1 MGKNMGGE
9 FSHIPVDLPIKVNSR
24 TGKNMDKELLLR
36 LMGTG
41 M

>member
-1 MGKNMGGE
+1 MGKNMGRVL
-9 FSHIPVDLPIKVNSR
+9 SHLPVDLRIKVNSR
-24 TGKNMDKELLLR
+24 KGKNMDKELLLR